1 MTGNLILL
9 TGEVEAQHFSAL
21 LKTYQPDLNILQAA
35 TKEELRDVVDGLS
48 DEELSHTRLVAFC
61 INVIVPRDI
70 LKKLPGPSYNFHPG
84 PPSYP
89 GSHSAIFA
97 YHDRAYDYGVTF
109 HEMTEKVDEGDIISI
124 QNFGIASCDNP
135 AEIEVRAFTNLAK
148 LFDEMAEDIANVSTP
163 IKRRTTAEW
172 SGEKRGE
179 AEALALMEA
188 E

>member
-1 MTGNLILL
+1 MAETLILL
-9 TGEVEAQHFSAL
+9 TGEVEAQHFSTI
-21 LKTYQPDLNILQAA
+21 LKSYKPDLNIVQAA
-35 TKEELRDVVDGLS
+35 TELELRSVVEGLS
-48 DEELSHTRLVAFC
+48 EEDLKQSRLVAFC

-70 LKKLPGPSYNFHPG
+70 LKKMPGPSYNFHPG

-89 GSHSAIFA
+89 GSHAAIFA

-109 HEMTEKVDEGDIISI
+109 HEMTEKVDEGQIISI
-124 QNFGIASCDNP
+124 QNFGIASCNNP

-148 LFDEMAEDIANVSTP
+148 LFNEMAEDIANVSSP
-163 IKRRTTAEW
+163 IIRRTTAEW